1 MPGEQSGTIMKI
13 ESKRTWTYTSA
24 IILLLSAGWIW
35 LSASPAGATTQGAI
49 PVPRQGFQAPD
60 FELPNTQG
68 ENIRLSSLRGQP
80 VIINLW
86 ASWCTP
92 CRAEMPAIQKVYE
105 EYAGLGLVV
114 LGVNASNQDNIQTA
128 SQFVEDN
135 GLTFPIL
142 WDIDGQVSQL
152 YLLSALPT
160 TFFISGDGV
169 IQEVVVGGP
178 MAEALLKIRV
188 EQLFEKTGSESR

>member
-1 MPGEQSGTIMKI
+1 MKI
-13 ESKRTWTYTSA
+13 KPIRTWTYTSV
-24 IILLLSAGWIW
+24 IILLVSAGWIW
-35 LSASPAGATTQGAI
+35 FSASPTGATTQGAI

-60 FELPNTQG
+60 FELPNTKG
-68 ENIRLSSLRGQP
+68 EIIRLSSLRGQP
-80 VIINLW
+80 VILNLW

-105 EYAGLGLVV
+105 QYAGQGLVV
-114 LGVNASNQDNIQTA
+114 LGVNASNQDNIQAAT
-128 SQFVEDN
+128 QFVEDN

-142 WDIDGQVSQL
+142 WDIDGQASQL

-160 TFFISGDGV
+160 TFLIDGKGI

-188 EQLFEKTGSESR
+188 EQLLEKTGQERD